1 LADVHPEPL
10 TLRITAP
17 VAAAGAEDDAPPL
30 SQRRLFRRY
39 CRHRLAVAGLIV
51 FVALLIFAFAGQ
63 PLWHYQYNVF
73 TNALSQPPSL
83 AHPFGTNTA
92 GYDLLSQVLHGTQ
105 RSLEISLFVALVAGT
120 FGSIWGAVAGLF
132 GGRTDTLM
140 MRFADLVLIFPILAI
155 AAALANR
162 FAQRA
167 NSWFFLAAILAGLTW
182 PYVSRLVRG
191 VVLSLRERDFIVAA
205 RAYGASRRYLV
216 FRHLLPNAMGTIIVA
231 TTIILATSILAAT
244 ALSFLGFGVQPPDTD
259 LGSLVSQNQSAIF
272 AQPWLFYFPGL
283 FIVLIALSANFIGDG
298 LRDAFDTTQA
308 GSR

>member
-1 LADVHPEPL
+1 MADVHPEQL
-10 TLRITAP
+10 TLRISAP
-17 VAAAGAEDDAPPL
+17 VAIAGTDDDAPPL
-30 SQRRLFRRY
+30 SQRRLFIRRY

-51 FVALLIFAFAGQ
+51 FAVLLIFAFAGE

-167 NSWFFLAAILAGLTW
+167 NSWFFLASILAGLTW

-205 RAYGASRRYLV
+205 RTYGASLALPGLPAPPAQCDGHDHRRHHDHPGDLDPR
-216 FRHLLPNAMGTIIVA
+216 RHRAVLPRLRRPATRHRPRLAGQPEPVRDLRPALAVLLPRTIHRA
-231 TTIILATSILAAT
+231 YRAQCQLHRRRLAGRL
-244 ALSFLGFGVQPPDTD
+244 
-259 LGSLVSQNQSAIF
+259 
-272 AQPWLFYFPGL
+272 
-283 FIVLIALSANFIGDG
+283 
-298 LRDAFDTTQA
+298 
-308 GSR
+308 